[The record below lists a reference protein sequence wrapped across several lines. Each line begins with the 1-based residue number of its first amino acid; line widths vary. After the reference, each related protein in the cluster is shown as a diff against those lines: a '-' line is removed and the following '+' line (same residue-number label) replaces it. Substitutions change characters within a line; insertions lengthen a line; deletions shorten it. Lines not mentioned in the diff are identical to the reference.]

1 MVKNVKAA
9 VQLDL
14 SAADAVW
21 VATALLHREHPR
33 KKAFS
38 VQEIAHRVAS
48 EHLSS
53 RQPMTIY
60 QHANQHCVANRPP
73 NNARLC
79 MLVETP
85 DGLRRLY
92 RRGDPIDPQRVGAR
106 HLPVAASLPE
116 DYRRL
121 LDWYK
126 AWVNKNAEDVSS
138 DPLLALAGT
147 WSFGDADAF
156 VRELREGWE

>member
-1 MVKNVKAA
+1 MKTA
-9 VQLDL
+9 VQIDL

-21 VATALLHREHPR
+21 VATALLHRDHPR

-38 VQEIAHRVAS
+38 VQEIVRRV
-48 EHLSS
+48 EMENLSS

-73 NNARLC
+73 NNARLS

-92 RRGDPIDPQRVGAR
+92 HRGDPIDPQRMGAR
-106 HLPVAASLPE
+106 HLPDPASLTE
-116 DYRRL
+116 GYRHL
-121 LDWYK
+121 LDWYT
-126 AWVNKNAEDVSS
+126 AWENKNTGDVSS

-147 WSFGDADAF
+147 WTFGDADAY
-156 VRELREGWE
+156 VREMREGWE

>member
-1 MVKNVKAA
+1 MKTSSSI
-9 VQLDL
+9 DL

-33 KKAFS
+33 KKSFS
-38 VQEIAHRVAS
+38 VQEIVHRVEM

-73 NNARLC
+73 NHARLC

-92 RRGDPIDPQRVGAR
+92 RRGDPIDPDRIGAR
-106 HLPVAASLPE
+106 NRPELSTLP
-116 DYRRL
+116 DTYREL
-121 LDWYK
+121 LNWYVS
-126 AWVNKNAEDVSS
+126 WENKNVDDLSM
-138 DPLLALAGT
+138 DPLEALSGT
-147 WSFGDADAF
+147 WTFGDADTYL
-156 VRELREGWE
+156 RKHREGWEERP

>member
-1 MVKNVKAA
+1 MRTTLKI
-9 VQLDL
+9 DL

-21 VATALLHREHPR
+21 VATALLHRENPR

-38 VQEIAHRVAS
+38 VQEIVHRVEV

-92 RRGDPIDPQRVGAR
+92 HRGDPIDPQRTKAR
-106 HLPVAASLPE
+106 YLPDRASLPE
-116 DYRRL
+116 NYRGL
-121 LDWYK
+121 LDWYADWDK
-126 AWVNKNAEDVSS
+126 KSARDVSA

-147 WSFGDADAF
+147 WTFGDADAY
-156 VRELREGWE
+156 VRELRESWE

>member
-1 MVKNVKAA
+1 MLH
-9 VQLDL
+9 LDL

-33 KKAFS
+33 TKAFS
-38 VQEIAHRVAS
+38 VQEIVHRVEV

-79 MLVETP
+79 MLMETP

-92 RRGDPIDPQRVGAR
+92 RRGDPVDPHRIGAR
-106 HLPVAASLPE
+106 RLPE
-116 DYRRL
+116 ASSLSADYRKL
-121 LDWYK
+121 LDWYA
-126 AWVNKNAEDVSS
+126 AWESKNAGDLSL
-138 DPLLALAGT
+138 DPILALAGT
-147 WSFGDADAF
+147 WTFGDADRY

>member
-1 MVKNVKAA
+1 MKSALQV
-9 VQLDL
+9 DL

-21 VATALLHREHPR
+21 VATALLHHDHPR
-33 KKAFS
+33 KKGFS
-38 VQEIAHRVAS
+38 VQEIVHRVEI

-79 MLVETP
+79 MLMETP

-92 RRGDPIDPQRVGAR
+92 RRGDPTDPQRVGAR
-106 HLPVAASLPE
+106 HLPDPASLPE
-116 DYRRL
+116 EHRRL
-121 LDWYK
+121 LDWYT
-126 AWVNKNAEDVSS
+126 AWENKNAGDVSS

-147 WSFGDADAF
+147 WTFGDADAY

>member
-1 MVKNVKAA
+1 MKAL
-9 VQLDL
+9 VQIDL

-33 KKAFS
+33 KNAFS
-38 VQEIAHRVAS
+38 VQEIVHRV
-48 EHLSS
+48 EVDHLSS

-79 MLVETP
+79 MLLETP

-92 RRGDPIDPQRVGAR
+92 HRGDPINPLRVGAR
-106 HLPVAASLPE
+106 HLPDADSLPE
-116 DYRRL
+116 GIRGL
-121 LDWYK
+121 LDWY
-126 AWVNKNAEDVSS
+126 ANWERKNASDTAS
-138 DPLLALAGT
+138 DPLLTLSGT
-147 WSFGDADAF
+147 WAFGDADSYL
-156 VRELREGWE
+156 RELREGWE

>member
-1 MVKNVKAA
+1 MKAA
-9 VQLDL
+9 LQIDL

-38 VQEIAHRVAS
+38 VQEIAHRVES

-73 NNARLC
+73 NNARLA

-92 RRGDPIDPQRVGAR
+92 RRGDPIDPQRVGTR
-106 HLPVAASLPE
+106 HLPNPASLPE
-116 DYRRL
+116 AHRPL
-121 LDWYK
+121 LDWYA
-126 AWVNKNAEDVSS
+126 AWEKKNVGDLSS

-147 WSFGDADAF
+147 WTFGDGDTY
-156 VRELREGWE
+156 VRELREGWESP

>member
-1 MVKNVKAA
+1 MKSAP
-9 VQLDL
+9 QIDL

-21 VATALLHREHPR
+21 VATALLHCEHPR

-38 VQEIAHRVAS
+38 VKEIVHRVES
-48 EHLSS
+48 ERLSS

-60 QHANQHCVANRPP
+60 QHANQHCVANRTP
-73 NNARLC
+73 NNARLS

-92 RRGDPIDPQRVGAR
+92 RQGDPIDPQRVGTR
-106 HLPVAASLPE
+106 HLPDPASLPE
-116 DYRRL
+116 GHRHL
-121 LDWYK
+121 LGWYA
-126 AWVNKNAEDVSS
+126 AWEKKHAGDLSS

-147 WSFGDADAF
+147 WTFGDADTF
-156 VRELREGWE
+156 VRELREGWD

>member
-1 MVKNVKAA
+1 MKTSL
-9 VQLDL
+9 QIDL

-33 KKAFS
+33 KKAFP
-38 VQEIAHRVAS
+38 VQEIVERVQS

-73 NNARLC
+73 NNARLSI
-79 MLVETP
+79 LVETP

-92 RRGDPIDPQRVGAR
+92 RRGDPIDPLRIGTR
-106 HLPVAASLPE
+106 HTPDPSSLPE
-116 DYRRL
+116 SHRHL
-121 LDWYK
+121 LDWYA
-126 AWVNKNAEDVSS
+126 AWEKKHAGDVSS

-147 WSFGDADAF
+147 WTFGDAGTF
-156 VRELREGWE
+156 LRELREGWD